1 MEVAKTIFQ
10 KWNNMMFEC
19 LTDMKDILCLL
30 LVLENERCKEEYY
43 LIGDSFHYTLLAQN
57 CYDLVLLFHTSV
69 FVKLLGVGVRGEE
82 IYGLD
87 KVSCIYFPN
96 TLLTVIVLTKVQE
109 IDMKIFLIL
118 RFGLFPAINL

>member
-1 MEVAKTIFQ
+1 MEVAKTIYQ

-19 LTDMKDILCLL
+19 FTDVKDILCLL

-82 IYGLD
+82 VYGLD

>member
-1 MEVAKTIFQ
+1 
-10 KWNNMMFEC
+10 MMFEC

-57 CYDLVLLFHTSV
+57 CYDFVLLFHTSV
-69 FVKLLGVGVRGEE
+69 FVKLLGVGVRGGE
-82 IYGLD
+82 IYELD

-96 TLLTVIVLTKVQE
+96 TLLNCV
-109 IDMKIFLIL
+109 
-118 RFGLFPAINL
+118 N

>member
-57 CYDLVLLFHTSV
+57 CYDLVLLYHTSV
-69 FVKLLGVGVRGEE
+69 FVKLLGVGVRGEVV
-82 IYGLD
+82 YGLD

-109 IDMKIFLIL
+109 IDMKIF
-118 RFGLFPAINL
+118 

>member
-19 LTDMKDILCLL
+19 FTDVTDILCLL

-43 LIGDSFHYTLLAQN
+43 LNGDSFHYTLLAQN
-57 CYDLVLLFHTSV
+57 CYDLVLLYHTSV
-69 FVKLLGVGVRGEE
+69 FVELLGVGVRGEE
-82 IYGLD
+82 VRFP
-87 KVSCIYFPN
+87 VSISQ
-96 TLLTVIVLTKVQE
+96 TLYLIVLTKVQE

>member
-19 LTDMKDILCLL
+19 FTDVKDILCLL

-69 FVKLLGVGVRGEE
+69 FVKLLGVGVRGEVV
-82 IYGLD
+82 YGLD